1 MKRSHYHLTAFLILS
16 HSFSIKK
23 KNQQQKNEPFLSPL
37 LLSQK
42 DTLSLKNSCNI
53 DISQPFSKAILIKT
67 TQIKLVFTAAQ
78 AEVKNK
84 IKNDSS
90 KNFPVKLLFHP
101 IALSAHA
108 SQPWRETQD
117 HNYREKTNK
126 QKRKSQ
132 SKPLK
137 FLHSDILLA
146 KRSSLQ

>member
-1 MKRSHYHLTAFLILS
+1 MSP
-16 HSFSIKK
+16 SFPPYCLVKK
-23 KNQQQKNEPFLSPL
+23 IP
-37 LLSQK
+37 
-42 DTLSLKNSCNI
+42 SLKNSCNI

-90 KNFPVKLLFHP
+90 KNFPMKLLFHP

-117 HNYREKTNK
+117 HNYREKKK
-126 QKRKSQ
+126 QTKKEIT
-132 SKPLK
+132 K
-137 FLHSDILLA
+137 
-146 KRSSLQ
+146 